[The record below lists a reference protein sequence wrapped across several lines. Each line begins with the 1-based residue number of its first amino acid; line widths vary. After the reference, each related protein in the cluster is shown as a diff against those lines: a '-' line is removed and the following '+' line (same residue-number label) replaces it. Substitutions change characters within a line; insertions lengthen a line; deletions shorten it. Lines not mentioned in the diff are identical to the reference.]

1 MQFDEAL
8 VIPGFEGHFLRVVYT
23 SFRVAGVE
31 FQKGGLSPWP
41 PRDVVKL
48 VVVQAGD
55 FHCNALAG
63 RI

>member
-1 MQFDEAL
+1 
-8 VIPGFEGHFLRVVYT
+8 LRVVYT